1 MEALVYLIVFASIFF
16 LFEGAYLVLFGR
28 AVKASSRVNRRIAML
43 SAGMSTKDTMEKLR
57 KEQDLHTAAKKIPI
71 YGILAA
77 QMQRAGM
84 AIPPA
89 KMILIIL
96 AAFALGFA
104 GLTLGTGSSLAFRL
118 GISAALAVG
127 GVYAWVLNKARKRSD
142 LMQELLPD
150 SIELMV
156 RSLRVGHPFTSAF
169 RVAAQESPDP
179 LGTEYGFVSDEISYG
194 RDIGEALND
203 MAERLEIPDL
213 RFLSVAVGIQQQ
225 SGGNLAEVLAGLA
238 KVIRDRFKLFRK
250 VKAITAE
257 AKWSGNFLSVFPIL
271 VPFIIN
277 AIQPGYF
284 NQVMEKSWFYVM
296 VAVILCFLIA
306 NLVVMRRLVDIKV

>member
-1 MEALVYLIVFASIFF
+1 MEALVYLIVFASIFV

-28 AVKASSRVNRRIAML
+28 SVKANSKVNRRIALM
-43 SAGMSTKDTMEKLR
+43 STGMSAKDTMEKLR
-57 KEQDLHTAAKKIPI
+57 KELDLHDAAKKIPV
-71 YGILAA
+71 YGILAV
-77 QMQRAGM
+77 QLQRAGM
-84 AIPPA
+84 AIPPS

-96 AAFALGFA
+96 AAFGLCFS
-104 GLTLGTGSSLAFRL
+104 GLTLGTGSSLMFRL
-118 GISAALAVG
+118 GISVLVAFG
-127 GVYAWVLNKARKRSD
+127 GVYAWVLNKAKKRSD

-203 MAERLEIPDL
+203 MADRLGIPDL
-213 RFLSVAVGIQQQ
+213 RFLSVAVAIQQQ

-257 AKWSGNFLSVFPIL
+257 AKWSGNFLSVFPLI
-271 VPFIIN
+271 VPFLIN
-277 AIQPGYF
+277 FIEPGYF
-284 NQVMEKSWFYVM
+284 DEVIEKPWYYIL
-296 VAVILCFLIA
+296 VAVVMCFLIA
-306 NLVVMRRLVDIKV
+306 NLIVMRRLVDIRV